1 MKRIVGFLMAALV
14 LVQLLACS
22 VTVLAVDPAA
32 ISLSSADGRE
42 GDVVNLSV
50 SIIGNTGFG
59 GLDINVKFDK
69 NVLEF
74 VGAEC
79 KIEGGYFQSSPIQ
92 SANAEGQIDLA
103 YVGIENFSA
112 DGALFDITFTIKEGA
127 AEGDSAVTLILDD
140 SSFVYDG
147 EVNMKD
153 FTANVSGAKVS
164 VSKGLLGDV
173 NLDGT
178 IDAKDLTVL
187 ARHSAKIEYITD
199 SRALANADINQDGN
213 VTASDLTKL
222 ARHVAKIEFI
232 VQ

>member
-1 MKRIVGFLMAALV
+1 MKKIISFVMAALV

-22 VTVLAVDPAA
+22 VTVFAVDPAA
-32 ISLSSADGRE
+32 ISLSSAEGRE
-42 GDVVNLSV
+42 GDTVKLSV
-50 SIIGNTGFG
+50 SILGNTGFG

-79 KIEGGYFQSSPIQ
+79 KLDGSFQSSPVA
-92 SANAEGQIDLA
+92 SANADGAVQIV
-103 YVGIENFSA
+103 YVGTENITA
-112 DGALFDITFTIKEGA
+112 DGALFDIKFNIREGA

-153 FTANVSGAKVS
+153 FTANVSGAKVT

-199 SRALANADINQDGN
+199 SRALANADINKDGN

-222 ARHVAKIEFI
+222 ARHVAKIELI